1 MSKRELKGYLKG
13 LKKSQL
19 EEQIIDLYERFK
31 EVKTFYD
38 FAFNPQEQKIVDA
51 AKAKVYKEYFP
62 NTKRRA
68 KARRSVA
75 QKHIQHFK
83 TIEMDALLIAEFMIY
98 NIDIAQLFCGE
109 KKVNSSAFYKSILKS
124 YRELV
129 VFIIQ
134 KGIHLKFKVAVESI
148 MKEAKAQEWENWF
161 DFEDA
166 FLLLDEDS
174 EQFRQIKS

>member
-13 LKKSQL
+13 LKKAQL

-38 FAFNPQEQKIVDA
+38 FAFNPQEQKLLDA

-83 TIEMDALLIAEFMIY
+83 TIEMDASLIAEFMVY
-98 NIDIAQLFCGE
+98 NLDITQLFCSE
-109 KKVNSSAFYKSILKS
+109 KKVNVTAFYKSILKS
-124 YRELV
+124 YRELI

-134 KGIHLKFKVAVESI
+134 KGIHFKFKERVEAI
-148 MKEAKAQEWENWF
+148 KNEAKAQEWENWF
-161 DFEDA
+161 DFDDA
-166 FLLLDEDS
+166 FSLLDEDG
-174 EQFRQIKS
+174 EAFHQIKS

>member
-1 MSKRELKGYLKG
+1 MSKRELKSYLKG
-13 LKKSQL
+13 LKKVQL

-38 FAFNPQEQKIVDA
+38 FAFNPQEQKILDA

-83 TIEMDALLIAEFMIY
+83 TIEMDPILIADFMLYTIE
-98 NIDIAQLFCGE
+98 IAQLFCQE
-109 KKVNSSAFYKSILKS
+109 KPVSQEAFYKSILKLF
-124 YRELV
+124 RELI
-129 VFIIQ
+129 VFVIQ
-134 KGIHLKFKVAVESI
+134 IGVHQKFGLRIEGIQQQSKDQK
-148 MKEAKAQEWENWF
+148 WPNWF

-166 FLLLDEDS
+166 FSMLDENS
-174 EQFRQIKS
+174 EVFRQIKN

>member
-1 MSKRELKGYLKG
+1 MSKRELKLYLKE
-13 LKKSQL
+13 LKKVQL

-31 EVKTFYD
+31 EVKIYYD
-38 FAFNPQEQKIVDA
+38 FAFNPQEQKILDA

-83 TIEMDALLIAEFMIY
+83 TIEMNPLLIADFMLYTIE
-98 NIDIAQLFCGE
+98 IAQLFCHE
-109 KKVNSSAFYKSILKS
+109 KPVTQEAFYKSILKLF
-124 YRELV
+124 RELI
-129 VFIIQ
+129 VFVIQ
-134 KGIHLKFKVAVESI
+134 KGVHHKFIDGILQIKQQS
-148 MKEAKAQEWENWF
+148 KKQNWPNWF

-166 FLLLDEDS
+166 FSILDENS
-174 EQFRQIKS
+174 EEFRRIKN